1 MPVESAW
8 SPALSVGH
16 VVLDAQHERLLQ
28 LCSGLF
34 GAVDSMA
41 SCDFLA
47 LLNDLAA
54 LIHEHFET
62 EERILLEFGYPH
74 LKAHQAEHDALRSRL
89 TDVLYEAIYG
99 RFDPA
104 DLPQLARDLVLNH
117 LHDSDLCFKGFLSR
131 SSV

>member
-16 VVLDAQHERLLQ
+16 AVLDAQHERLLL
-28 LCSGLF
+28 LCSRLF
-34 GAVDSMA
+34 GAVGSMT
-41 SCDFLA
+41 SSDFLA

-62 EERILLEFGYPH
+62 EEHILRDFGYPF
-74 LKAHQAEHDALRSRL
+74 LAAHQAEHDALRGRL
-89 TDVLYEAIYG
+89 TDLLYEAIYG

-117 LHDSDLCFKGFLSR
+117 LRDSDLSFKGFLTRTST
-131 SSV
+131 